1 MSEAGFIPGERKPPA
16 LSVSLGRRPKIGQ
29 DRTLL
34 GIAIFIASESVFFLA
49 IVLAYVAYRD
59 TGLAT
64 AKANLDLART
74 AIFSIALFA
83 SSGTMALAARARS
96 GLWLAGTMVL
106 GAIFITGQGAEYAR
120 LLSEGIGPGSA
131 LFGTTFFTLTG
142 LHGLHVLAGLVAL
155 VALFAATLS
164 HARAVHPVAWEAV
177 GLYWHFVDA
186 VWVVV
191 FSVVY
196 LGTLL

>member
-1 MSEAGFIPGERKPPA
+1 MIATRSA
-16 LSVSLGRRPKIGQ
+16 LTT

-34 GIAIFIASESVFFLA
+34 GVVVFIASESVFFLA
-49 IVLAYVAYRD
+49 IVLAYIAYRD
-59 TGLAT
+59 SGLAT
-64 AKANLDLART
+64 ARANLDVGRT
-74 AIFSIALFA
+74 AIFSLALFA
-83 SSGTMALAARARS
+83 SSGTMVLAARARS
-96 GLWLAGTMVL
+96 AAWLAATMLL
-106 GAIFITGQGAEYAR
+106 GAIFLIGQGSEYAR
-120 LLSEGIGPGSA
+120 LLAEGIGPGSA

-142 LHGLHVLAGLVAL
+142 LHGLHVLAGLVAFA
-155 VALFAATLS
+155 ALFAANLGR
-164 HARAVHPVAWEAV
+164 ARAVSAVAWEAV

>member
-1 MSEAGFIPGERKPPA
+1 LIAARPAFTTNRAIAGVG
-16 LSVSLGRRPKIGQ
+16 
-29 DRTLL
+29 
-34 GIAIFIASESVFFLA
+34 IFIASESIFFLA

-59 TGLAT
+59 AGLAA
-64 AKANLDLART
+64 AKANLDIVRT

-83 SSGTMALAARARS
+83 SSGTMAIAARRQDPR
-96 GLWLAGTMVL
+96 WLVATIAL
-106 GAIFITGQGAEYAR
+106 GAIFLLGQGTEYAR
-120 LLSEGIGPGSA
+120 LLGEGVGPGSA

-155 VALFAATLS
+155 VALVGS
-164 HARAVHPVAWEAV
+164 IVARARGVFPAAWEAV

-196 LGTLL
+196 LGAIV

>member
-1 MSEAGFIPGERKPPA
+1 LIAARPA
-16 LSVSLGRRPKIGQ
+16 VFT

-34 GIAIFIASESVFFLA
+34 GVAVFVASESVFFLA

-59 TGLAT
+59 AGLAT
-64 AKANLDLART
+64 AKTNLDVVRT
-74 AIFSIALFA
+74 AIFSVALFA
-83 SSGTMALAARARS
+83 SSATMALAVGARS
-96 GLWLAGTMVL
+96 GRWL
-106 GAIFITGQGAEYAR
+106 GATIALGGIFLVGQGSEYAR
-120 LLSEGIGPGSA
+120 LLGAGIGPGSA

-142 LHGLHVLAGLVAL
+142 LHGLHVLAGLLALGALLAAVVAQPRGL
-155 VALFAATLS
+155 T
-164 HARAVHPVAWEAV
+164 PVAWEAV